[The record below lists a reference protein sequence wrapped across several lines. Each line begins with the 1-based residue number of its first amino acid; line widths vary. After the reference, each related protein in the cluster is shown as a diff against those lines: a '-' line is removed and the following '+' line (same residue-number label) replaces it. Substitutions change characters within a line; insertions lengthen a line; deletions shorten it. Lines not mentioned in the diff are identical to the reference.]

1 MRSDTNATAGVGGA
15 VGVSELGGNSTIVT
29 HSFSV
34 DNAKGK
40 FNNRS
45 NDWTNKTIILKLSS
59 KSKPRG
65 YAIVMFN

>member
-45 NDWTNKTIILKLSS
+45 ND
-59 KSKPRG
+59 
-65 YAIVMFN
+65 